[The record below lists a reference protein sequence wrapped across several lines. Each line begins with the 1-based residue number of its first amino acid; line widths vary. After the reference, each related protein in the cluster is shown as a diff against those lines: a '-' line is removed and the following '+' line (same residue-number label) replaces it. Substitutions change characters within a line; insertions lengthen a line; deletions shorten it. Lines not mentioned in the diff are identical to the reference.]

1 MLEYV
6 RDNLKNIERCLE
18 SDEYLACTDGLS
30 GCNKYPE
37 IMNTYCPD
45 LQTEM
50 VETLVDAVYFPD
62 EREQTCAYL
71 KQQQKRYEKN
81 LEEIKKRYNMFMF
94 HLDDHTQIMKAG
106 REQAGY
112 SPEIVRIN
120 LQFQDLKFEL
130 SSYLEGYHK
139 DRYQLHSWLLT
150 VLQG

>member
-1 MLEYV
+1 M
-6 RDNLKNIERCLE
+6 
-18 SDEYLACTDGLS
+18 
-30 GCNKYPE
+30 
-37 IMNTYCPD
+37 
-45 LQTEM
+45 
-50 VETLVDAVYFPD
+50 
-62 EREQTCAYL
+62 
-71 KQQQKRYEKN
+71 
-81 LEEIKKRYNMFMF
+81 EEIKKRYNMFMF
-94 HLDDHTQIMKAG
+94 RLDDHTQIMKAG